1 MSLSP
6 LAQPGV
12 APYLLIE
19 GWPERVEL
27 EDDITTVGRGAGCDI
42 ALDDPTVSRL
52 HAELVRRGPH
62 LYVSDL
68 GLSTNGT
75 TVNGRPVGRRVLD
88 DGDVIAFGK
97 TRARVGGIPTDE
109 IDADTA
115 PLRQVGSPAVTRR
128 EGEVLAVLCR
138 PAAAHEPFIDPPSA
152 REIADELGVT
162 DAAVKQHL
170 MRLYRKFQV
179 EEGPNRRGRLANLVI
194 ASGVVRPVAIDVSRA
209 ANGRA

>member
-6 LAQPGV
+6 LKQPGA
-12 APYLLIE
+12 APYLVIE
-19 GWPERVEL
+19 GWPDQVDL
-27 EDDITTVGRGAGCDI
+27 EDEVTTVGRGSGCDI

-68 GLSTNGT
+68 SRNGT
-75 TVNGRPVGRRVLD
+75 TVNGRPVGRRVLG
-88 DGDVIAFGK
+88 DGDVIGFGQ
-97 TRARVGGIPTDE
+97 TRARVGGIPFEDV
-109 IDADTA
+109 DADTA
-115 PLRQVGSPAVTRR
+115 PLDLVGTPAVTRR
-128 EGEVLAVLCR
+128 EGEVLTVLCR
-138 PAAAHEPFIDPPSA
+138 PAAAHQPFIDPPSA

-194 ASGVVRPVAIDVSRA
+194 ASGVVRPIATDWKRSA
-209 ANGRA
+209 QGR